1 MVTADVAKLLAEFR
15 AEVKTERRKALI
27 DAYLAKSAAEH
38 VADAALRL
46 LSKALDD
53 N

>member
-15 AEVKTERRKALI
+15 AEVKTERRKAFI
-27 DAYLAKSAAEH
+27 DAYLAKPDAES
-38 VADAALRL
+38 VAEAALRL
-46 LSKALDD
+46 LSKALDE